1 MTALT
6 RRVSLLLLG
15 TLLSVAASAAQKPY
29 LVDGDADAVSDE
41 IDECPYTQR
50 GIQVDR
56 KGCPLRRD
64 DGDLDGV
71 PDDVDDCPYSAVGAV
86 IDQKGCAVDSDFDG
100 VANGIDR
107 CPRTLLALPVN
118 ALGCAVGERAEAP
131 APPVRIAS
139 SAKSAS
145 QVSKPAVTTS
155 VPLASA
161 ALVSKAANAETPLL
175 LLRFGANSDRLSKA
189 DLALIH
195 AYAVV
200 FQRRLASDPTAQLQ
214 LQAFADARESD
225 PTGRSAARLLA
236 VRSVL
241 LANGIATARIKSTAG
256 VQRGGDAAPHRR
268 VEVRLSN

>member
-1 MTALT
+1 MTAFT

-41 IDECPYTQR
+41 IDECLYTQP

-71 PDDVDDCPYSAVGAV
+71 LDEADDCPYSAVGAV
-86 IDQKGCAVDSDFDG
+86 IDQKGCALDGDFDG

-118 ALGCAVGERAEAP
+118 AAGCAVGERVEAATLQPRKTTSKALTSRLKSGMP
-131 APPVRIAS
+131 AP
-139 SAKSAS
+139 
-145 QVSKPAVTTS
+145 
-155 VPLASA
+155 SA
-161 ALVSKAANAETPLL
+161 ATLAKATASAETPLL
-175 LLRFGANSDRLSKA
+175 QLRFSMNGNLLNKA

-195 AYAVV
+195 AYALV

-214 LQAFADARESD
+214 LQAFADALESD
-225 PTGRSAARLLA
+225 PTDRSAARLLV
-236 VRSVL
+236 VRSAL
-241 LANGIATARIKSTAG
+241 LAKGIAAARIKSTAG
-256 VQRGGDAAPHRR
+256 VQRGGDAARNRR

>member
-1 MTALT
+1 MTALIP
-6 RRVSLLLLG
+6 RVLLLLFG
-15 TLLSVAASAAQKPY
+15 ILLSLSATAAQKPY

-41 IDECPYTQR
+41 IDECPYTQPGVR
-50 GIQVDR
+50 VNP

-71 PDDVDDCPYSAVGAV
+71 PDDADDCPYSAVGAL
-86 IDQKGCAVDSDFDG
+86 IDQKGCALDSDFDG

-107 CPRTLLALPVN
+107 CPRSLLSLPVN
-118 ALGCAVGERAEAP
+118 ASGCAVGERAEAP
-131 APPVRIAS
+131 ARKPSPAKTVSIAAPAAPRSTPSAAPVAQ
-139 SAKSAS
+139 A
-145 QVSKPAVTTS
+145 
-155 VPLASA
+155 ASA
-161 ALVSKAANAETPLL
+161 EAPLL
-175 LLRFGANSDRLSKA
+175 QLRFSANGDQLSKA

-195 AYAVV
+195 AYASV
-200 FQRRLASDPTAQLQ
+200 FKKRLAADATAQLQ

-241 LANGIATARIKSTAG
+241 IAKGIAETRIKSAAG
-256 VQRGGDAAPHRR
+256 VQSGGDAAQNRQ

>member
-15 TLLSVAASAAQKPY
+15 TLFSVAASAAQKPY

-41 IDECPYTQR
+41 IDECPYTQP

-71 PDDVDDCPYSAVGAV
+71 LDEADDCPYSAVGAV
-86 IDQKGCAVDSDFDG
+86 IDQQGCALDSDFDG

-118 ALGCAVGERAEAP
+118 AAGCAVSERAEIATLQPRKITSQALASRPESRMP
-131 APPVRIAS
+131 APSAAPV
-139 SAKSAS
+139 AKVA
-145 QVSKPAVTTS
+145 
-155 VPLASA
+155 ASA
-161 ALVSKAANAETPLL
+161 EAPLL
-175 LLRFGANSDRLSKA
+175 LLRFGANSDHLSKA
-189 DLALIH
+189 DMALIR
-195 AYAVV
+195 AYASV
-200 FQRRLASDPTAQLQ
+200 FQRRLASGPTAQLQ
-214 LQAFADARESD
+214 LQAFADVRESD
-225 PTGRSAARLLA
+225 PTNRSAARLLA
-236 VRSVL
+236 VRSAL
-241 LANGIATARIKSTAG
+241 LAHGIAVARIKSAAA
-256 VQRGGDAAPHRR
+256 VQRGGDAPRNRR